1 MARTTLSRRIRRI
14 GLLPSVK
21 NENGIIDRPSIDYT
35 PEGKAIQI
43 AELRAKAKALRK
55 KAGK

>member
-21 NENGIIDRPSIDYT
+21 NENGVTDRPRTEFT
-35 PEGKAIQI
+35 PEFI
-43 AELRAKAKALRK
+43 ASETARIRAERNARRK